1 MYNEAESDYL
11 IMAANCYTWFYR
23 SPLVSDLI
31 TVNPSNTDTRA
42 LRTVATYSVSVQQL
56 HLLVQIENTQLA
68 GDNKYS
74 FGFILRVLQFRIMPP
89 VMLQGEPINATC
101 FYVGPLSLMAS
112 GCNYRLPSHSGG
124 GGSSGERFIQNIL
137 PCVEMLISEMAYLAW
152 EMFSST
158 SACAIPFDIRLL
170 ARVQRCY
177 TMFQRTF
184 GDTMC
189 HVSR

>member
-1 MYNEAESDYL
+1 
-11 IMAANCYTWFYR
+11 MAANCYTWFYR

-31 TVNPSNTDTRA
+31 TVNPSNTDTPA

-112 GCNYRLPSHSGG
+112 GCNCRIPSHSGG
-124 GGSSGERFIQNIL
+124 GGEQWGKIHSKHPAVCRDVNLRNGVFNMRDVLE
-137 PCVEMLISEMAYLAW
+137 
-152 EMFSST
+152 
-158 SACAIPFDIRLL
+158 
-170 ARVQRCY
+170 
-177 TMFQRTF
+177 
-184 GDTMC
+184 
-189 HVSR
+189 HVSVCHPIWHSVASSCPAMLHNVPENIRWHRVSYVQIIHSVSR